1 MNKELPTETITMDNV
16 EKIYDF
22 IFAPYVKQL

>member
-1 MNKELPTETITMDNV
+1 MNKELPTDTITMDNV

-22 IFAPYVKQL
+22 IFQIFWLI